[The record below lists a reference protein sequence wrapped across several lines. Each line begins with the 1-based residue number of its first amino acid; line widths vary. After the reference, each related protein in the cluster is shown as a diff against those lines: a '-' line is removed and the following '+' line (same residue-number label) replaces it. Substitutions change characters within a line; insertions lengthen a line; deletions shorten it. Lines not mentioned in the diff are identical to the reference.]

1 MTRYALYF
9 APRPESPWWKAG
21 CQWLGRDPLT
31 DADSSQP
38 DEQPEIPGL
47 PRLLLAKLT
56 SDARRYGFHATLKAP
71 FRLQSGFTEAHLL
84 AMTEAFCA
92 AQRPMFV
99 PDVEVG
105 MIGKTLALR
114 AAGDTHSIDALAL
127 RCLQYF
133 DLLRA
138 APTAEEQR
146 KYRSRGLSAREEEL
160 LQRWGYPYTEEHFRF
175 HMSLSD
181 DLSELDAEAIA
192 AMHTAAEAHFA
203 HAHASEPLGI
213 DGLTIFR
220 EVERGAP
227 FHAWKR
233 FSFNPKAKQPALPRT
248 GRLFYFVGAD
258 GVGGEALLRWVQEH
272 MPADGEIVFAQPAI
286 TRPLQASES
295 HEPVDET
302 TFWQLAADGHFAMM
316 WQADGLCYGIRRSIE
331 VDVKTGRDVIVNG
344 AQEYIEPLRRKFP
357 EAQVIWY
364 DTAEYAHGAEPSDED
379 AVEAECILPIVMQ
392 DPSPALDCGAGG

>member
-9 APRPESPWWKAG
+9 APCPDSPWWKAG
-21 CQWLGRDPLT
+21 CQWLGRDPWS
-31 DADSSQP
+31 DAELSQP
-38 DEQPEIPGL
+38 DEQPEIAGL

-56 SDARRYGFHATLKAP
+56 SDARRYGFHATFKAP

-92 AQRPMFV
+92 AQRPLFV
-99 PDVEVG
+99 PDIEVG
-105 MIGKTLALR
+105 MIGKALALR
-114 AAGDTHSIDALAL
+114 AAGDTRPIDELAL

-175 HMSLSD
+175 HLSLSD
-181 DLSELDAEAIA
+181 NLSELDADAIA
-192 AMHTAAEAHFA
+192 AMRAAAQEHFA
-203 HAHASEPLGI
+203 HAHATEPLGI
-213 DGLTIFR
+213 DGLTVFR
-220 EVERGAP
+220 EIARGMP
-227 FHAWKR
+227 FQVWKR
-233 FSFNPKAKQPALPRT
+233 FSFNAKAKQPAVPRP
-248 GRLFYFVGAD
+248 GRLYYFVGAN
-258 GVGGEALLRWVQEH
+258 GVGGDALQRWVREH
-272 MPADGEIVFAQPAI
+272 MPAEGEIVCAQPAI

-316 WQADGLCYGIRRSIE
+316 WQSDGLCYGIRRGIE
-331 VDVKTGRDVIVNG
+331 VDLKIGRDVIVNG
-344 AQEYIEPLRRKFP
+344 ATEYIEPLRRKFP

-364 DTAEYAHGAEPSDED
+364 DSAESGSAAATSDDQFIAQVANATAHGPMPDISVRTA
-379 AVEAECILPIVMQ
+379 
-392 DPSPALDCGAGG
+392 